1 MCQCGYSF
9 RIESELA
16 YWHIG
21 TLLTLFYR
29 TGNSVI
35 RRVVQP

>member
-16 YWHIG
+16 YWHIEQLAHYKHYSIGQG
-21 TLLTLFYR
+21 TRLY
-29 TGNSVI
+29 VE
-35 RRVVQP
+35 